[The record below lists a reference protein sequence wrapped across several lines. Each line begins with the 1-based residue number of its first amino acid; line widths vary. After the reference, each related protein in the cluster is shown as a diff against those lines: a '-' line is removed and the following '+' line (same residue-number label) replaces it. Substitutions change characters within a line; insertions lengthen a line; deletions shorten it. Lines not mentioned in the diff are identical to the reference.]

1 MPRRIQRKHEPVF
14 LLFRTRCRTVWWF
27 VVVCLGWCCCL
38 FLLVCCC
45 CYLVLLLRF
54 LYDSVLLCPFG
65 GFVVLFVLDVV
76 TCSGFVASV
85 LLCLVLNL
93 KLISLFP
100 LL

>member
-1 MPRRIQRKHEPVF
+1 MIF
-14 LLFRTRCRTVWWF
+14 LACLLLFVWVG
-27 VVVCLGWCCCL
+27 VVVCFYWCVVVVIWCCCYVSYMIRCC
-38 FLLVCCC
+38 VCFCGS
-45 CYLVLLLRF
+45 
-54 LYDSVLLCPFG
+54 DPFG

>member
-1 MPRRIQRKHEPVF
+1 M
-14 LLFRTRCRTVWWF
+14 LFCG
-27 VVVCLGWCCCL
+27 CGCG
-38 FLLVCCC
+38 
-45 CYLVLLLRF
+45 
-54 LYDSVLLCPFG
+54 PFG

-100 LL
+100 LLLIACKAFLSLILFRVLFALFLFG